1 MSAKSATKAL
11 KNPFKIFANVIKGDF
26 KDAAKFAKD
35 TPELIYKASPG
46 YKALSAVEDFIK
58 PKMPDMPTATPESP
72 VAIPETGGDPLDSLR
87 RRRRKGRASTIQAGS
102 LIPEDVGTKSLLG

>member
-1 MSAKSATKAL
+1 MGSKFLKEATKVAAVASATAL
-11 KNPFKIFANVIKGDF
+11 GGPVGGAV
-26 KDAAKFAKD
+26 AA
-35 TPELIYKASPG
+35 G
-46 YKALSAVEDFIK
+46 AVYNKEIRKVIK
-58 PKMPDMPTATPESP
+58 PKMPDMPTATPEDP